1 LVSMLSTMRWPDSV
15 ADRETIDVPS
25 PLGGWGS
32 PWPNVAEIEA
42 VLPHESWTLVG
53 GLMTQLHGIR
63 AGIGVVRPTNDV
75 DIVLHVETTRGVA
88 AATATALE
96 SLGYQLAPSLDPRV
110 GTAHRFR
117 RGASTVELVTS
128 VGDVVDVLVAD
139 HAAPRARQKFRGR
152 EMVAIDG
159 GTQALR
165 RTINARLQINTRTTT
180 TLSVP
185 NPFGALI
192 LKAAAFQSDSRDPER
207 HLQDAAVL
215 VCCIEDPYAEREQF
229 AGSDRQRLDA
239 LRRALPDGAREWR
252 SVVHEALSRSHKT
265 RPPRGEECR
274 VLRTNC
280 GLPTLRKH
288 VSAGQRP

>member
-1 LVSMLSTMRWPDSV
+1 MLSTMRWPGSV

-88 AATATALE
+88 ATTATVLE
-96 SLGYQLAPSLDPRV
+96 SLGYELAPSLDPRV

-117 RGASTVELVTS
+117 RGESTVDLVTS

-139 HAAPRARQKFRGR
+139 HAAPRARQQLRGR

-165 RTINARLQINTRTTT
+165 RTINARLQIGSGTTT
-180 TLSVP
+180 TVSVP
-185 NPFGALI
+185 NPFGALV
-192 LKAAAFQSDSRDPER
+192 LKAAAFQADSRDPER

-215 VCCIEDPYAEREQF
+215 LCCIEDPDAEREQF
-229 AGSDRQRLDA
+229 AGSDRQRLEV

-252 SVVHEALSRSHKT
+252 VLTAEQRVNGHAALRLLTS
-265 RPPRGEECR
+265 
-274 VLRTNC
+274 
-280 GLPTLRKH
+280 
-288 VSAGQRP
+288 